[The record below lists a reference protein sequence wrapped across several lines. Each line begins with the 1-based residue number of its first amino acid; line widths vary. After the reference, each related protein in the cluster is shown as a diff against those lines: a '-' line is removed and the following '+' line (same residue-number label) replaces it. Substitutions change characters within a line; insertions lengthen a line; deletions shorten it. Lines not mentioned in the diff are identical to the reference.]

1 MKKSKWCLS
10 LSLVVLIISSFTF
23 AFAADIPETLRFGL
37 LPAEDPGTMTKA
49 FQGIADYVGGK
60 VGLPV
65 KVWVSQS
72 YNALIEAMNAGQLDI
87 AYFGPAQY
95 VAAKEQG
102 MNIVPLV
109 VAVDDT
115 GRAYYKASIITLADS
130 GINKLN
136 DLKGKTFAFVAPTS
150 TGGGVGPYYYLLKHN
165 INPEKDFKRFYYA
178 GKHDSVFMA
187 VMNKKV
193 DAGAVADVYFPR
205 WKERGILKYKEYIE
219 EKDELTDGDIRIVG
233 AQRVPGLPMVAR
245 GDLGKE
251 FIEKLKVAFQS
262 IPKETLAQYKVWGA
276 LLGFKGTSPKDFEEL
291 VEMRKVEK
299 EMQKK

>member
-1 MKKSKWCLS
+1 MKKLKWYIG
-10 LSLVVLIISSFTF
+10 LSLVVLLISLYSVV
-23 AFAADIPETLRFGL
+23 FAANIPETLRFGL

-49 FQGIADYVGGK
+49 FQGIAEYVGGK

-72 YNALIEAMNAGQLDI
+72 YNALIEAMNAGHLDI

-102 MNIVPLV
+102 MNLVPLV

-115 GRAYYKASIITLADS
+115 GRTYYKASIITLADS

-219 EKDELTDGDIRIVG
+219 GKDELTDGDIRILG
-233 AQRVPGLPMVAR
+233 AQKVPGLPMVAR
-245 GDLGKE
+245 GDLDKD
-251 FIEKLKVAFQS
+251 FIEKLRVAFLS
-262 IPKETLAQYKVWGA
+262 IPKETLTQYKVWGP
-276 LLGFKGTSPKDFEEL
+276 LLGFKVTSPKDFEEL
-291 VEMRKVEK
+291 VEMRKIEK
-299 EMQKK
+299 ELQKK